1 VGLRGLRPTGG
12 CLLGQLRHD
21 ERLRLAAKVDELAY
35 LLAPEP
41 FFAVGLHYGDFAQVE
56 DGEVIAALDRA
67 AGASS

>member
-1 VGLRGLRPTGG
+1 
-12 CLLGQLRHD
+12 
-21 ERLRLAAKVDELAY
+21 VDELAY